1 MTSEGVLV
9 EIVPMIEAGVVVVA
23 VTVVETTSELV
34 VKMVWSALSL
44 EAVIAVEL

>member
-1 MTSEGVLV
+1 M
-9 EIVPMIEAGVVVVA
+9 VVVA

-34 VKMVWSALSL
+34 VILVWSALSL